1 MAFMMCLLLD
11 FSGRLDQKSTFL
23 PCWREVHIERCQE
36 QPLGNFPGASKL
48 PSDTPPN
55 WRMGSYQP
63 PARPGTL
70 PDLALLATKVPG
82 MLEKGQIGVLV
93 GMGGGSM
100 ELGQELE
107 KPWTSH

>member
-1 MAFMMCLLLD
+1 
-11 FSGRLDQKSTFL
+11 
-23 PCWREVHIERCQE
+23 
-36 QPLGNFPGASKL
+36 
-48 PSDTPPN
+48 
-55 WRMGSYQP
+55 MGSYQP

-100 ELGQELE
+100 EPGQELE